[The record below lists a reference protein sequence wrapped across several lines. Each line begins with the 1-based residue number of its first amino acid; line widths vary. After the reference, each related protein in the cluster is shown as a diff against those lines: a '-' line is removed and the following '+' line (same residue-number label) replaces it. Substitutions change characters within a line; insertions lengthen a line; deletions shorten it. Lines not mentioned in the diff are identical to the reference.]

1 MNKRRKEIFGQ
12 INVLCVTRIHINI
25 RKKHGIVT
33 YLNAFRIL
41 SDFIV
46 IFTTLKVS
54 GVFLCPLCLF
64 KATICLLLKPIKRWK
79 EKKHQLDFH
88 IILENGSFIFRLL
101 YRNIYFYKY
110 SLLVSLLYLE
120 YIIKSSY
127 KKFERSY
134 CNKCALGIKYGKL
147 QKDNGSSPKF
157 FVAFFLAFLT
167 SLSF

>member
-1 MNKRRKEIFGQ
+1 MKFLSFRISSCLDLYSNKWIKDEKIFGRFMCHSNTYKHTQ
-12 INVLCVTRIHINI
+12 
-25 RKKHGIVT
+25 KHGIVT
-33 YLNAFRIL
+33 YLNAFRIP

-79 EKKHQLDFH
+79 EKKHQFDFH

-101 YRNIYFYKY
+101 YRNIYFHKC
-110 SLLVSLLYLE
+110 SLLVSLPYLE

-127 KKFERSY
+127 KKVW
-134 CNKCALGIKYGKL
+134 KVLL
-147 QKDNGSSPKF
+147 Q
-157 FVAFFLAFLT
+157 
-167 SLSF
+167 